1 MSALDTQ
8 IQGTHYKNVKIQ
20 PIELAYMLG
29 ASPAL
34 CKLMKYLSRD
44 KNDKKINLQKAVH
57 CIQLEQELFKKYK
70 SYEESAEYALTQ
82 SYTPDWINSVNEFSN
97 QFTKSEAFSRAII
110 SMYRTDY
117 NSAIA
122 YVKEYASELGID
134 L

>member
-20 PIELAYMLG
+20 PIELAYTLG